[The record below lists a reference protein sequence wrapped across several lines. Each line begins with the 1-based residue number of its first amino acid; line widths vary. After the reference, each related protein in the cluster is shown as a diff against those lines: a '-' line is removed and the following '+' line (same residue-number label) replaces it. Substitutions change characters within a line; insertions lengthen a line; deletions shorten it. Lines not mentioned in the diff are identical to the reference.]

1 MWTSVHRIRQ
11 VVISMQTAP
20 THLGRLSVPVR
31 KAIQEMER
39 RPAQVR
45 MCVCVCVCVYVCVP
59 KICTNWSVF
68 CLGL

>member
-11 VVISMQTAP
+11 VVISLQTAP

-39 RPAQVR
+39 QPAQVR
-45 MCVCVCVCVYVCVP
+45 MCVCVHAPRY
-59 KICTNWSVF
+59 IHMHLFSVF
-68 CLGL
+68 V